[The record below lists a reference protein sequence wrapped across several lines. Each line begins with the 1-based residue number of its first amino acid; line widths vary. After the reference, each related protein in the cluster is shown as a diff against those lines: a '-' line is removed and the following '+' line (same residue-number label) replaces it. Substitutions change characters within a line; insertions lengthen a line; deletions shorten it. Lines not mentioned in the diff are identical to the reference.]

1 MTTVEKI
8 KAKILDLAIRGKLVP
23 QDPNDEPASELL
35 KRIRAEKEEL
45 VKAKKIKKEKN
56 PSEIVIGSDGR
67 PYEKFADG
75 KTVCIEDEVPFAL
88 QPGWAWARLKNLSES
103 IQYGYNAPAKVAG
116 RIRMVRITDIQNNG
130 ILWGQVPY
138 CDIEEVDIPKYLL
151 QAEDLLFART
161 GGTVGKSYLVS
172 DVPEAAVYA
181 GYLIRTRCAES
192 LLPQYAKRFM
202 ESACYWTQL
211 RKDVIATAQPN
222 CNGQKLGEMLIPLPP
237 LAEQKRIVSKIEE
250 QFAEVEKISAAVNE
264 ITRTAERINKKVL
277 DLAMRG
283 QLVPQDPNDEPAE
296 KLLKRIA
303 EARQHNAN
311 VKSRKSK
318 CDESVIFY
326 GADRSAYETRNGKT
340 VCIDD
345 EIPFE
350 TPVSWA
356 WTRLGDIFQHNTG
369 KALNRNSSGGEF
381 KEYITTS
388 NVYWDEFKLDTLKSM
403 RFTEDELDKCTI
415 KEGDLL
421 VCEGGDIGRAAIWNL
436 KREVCIQNHLHRLR
450 PYMEICRSYFC
461 FALRHYK
468 YTNRLQG
475 KGIGLQG
482 FSSGMLHIL
491 LIPFPPLAEQK
502 RIVAKIEEVRK
513 LTRSLTT

>member
-1 MTTVEKI
+1 M
-8 KAKILDLAIRGKLVP
+8 R
-23 QDPNDEPASELL
+23 QYY
-35 KRIRAEKEEL
+35 
-45 VKAKKIKKEKN
+45 IKKT
-56 PSEIVIGSDGR
+56 DRR

-75 KTVCIEDEVPFAL
+75 KTVCIEDEIPFEL
-88 QPGWAWARLKNLSES
+88 PPCWAWARLKNLSES

-116 RIRMVRITDIQNNG
+116 RIRMVRITDIQNNE

-138 CDIEEVDIPKYLL
+138 CDIEETDIPKYLL
-151 QAEDLLFART
+151 HAEDLLFART
-161 GGTVGKSYLVS
+161 GGTVGKSHLVS
-172 DVPEAAVYA
+172 DVPEAAIYA
-181 GYLIRTRCAES
+181 GYLIRTRCTGS
-192 LLPQYAKRFM
+192 LSPQYAKRFM

-237 LAEQKRIVSKIEE
+237 LAEQKRIVAKIEE
-250 QFAEVEKISAAVNE
+250 LFAEVEKIATAKDG

-277 DLAMRG
+277 DLAIRG
-283 QLVPQDPNDEPAE
+283 QLVPQDASDEPAAE
-296 KLLKRIA
+296 LLKRIA
-303 EARQHNAN
+303 EARQKATSGR
-311 VKSRKSK
+311 SRASEKDSG
-318 CDESVIFY
+318 SIIFR

-345 EIPFE
+345 EIPFDI
-350 TPVSWA
+350 PDSWA
-356 WTRLGDIFQHNTG
+356 WAMLGDIFQHNTG
-369 KALNRNSSGGEF
+369 KALNRNSTEGEF

-388 NVYWDEFKLDTLKSM
+388 NVYWDEFKLDSLKSM
-403 RFTEDELDKCTI
+403 RFTKDEMDKCTI

-450 PYMEICRSYFC
+450 PYIEICRSYFC
-461 FALRHYK
+461 CVLRYYK

-482 FSSGMLHIL
+482 LSSGMLHNL
-491 LIPFPPLAEQK
+491 LVPIPPLAEQK

-513 LTRSLTT
+513 LTQSLTK

>member
-45 VKAKKIKKEKN
+45 VKAKKIKKEKD

-75 KTVCIEDEVPFAL
+75 KTVCIEDEVPFDL
-88 QPGWAWARLKNLSES
+88 PHGWAWTRLES
-103 IQYGYNAPAKVAG
+103 ICDILDSSRKPVTKKDRVAG
-116 RIRMVRITDIQNNG
+116 PYPYYGATCIQDYVAEYIFDEPLVLLGEDGAKWDAGERSAFTISGKTWVNNHAHV
-130 ILWGQVPY
+130 LRP
-138 CDIEEVDIPKYLL
+138 L
-151 QAEDLLFART
+151 
-161 GGTVGKSYLVS
+161 GGTEHNFICYCLNSLDLMDFVTGTT
-172 DVPEAAVYA
+172 VP
-181 GYLIRTRCAES
+181 
-192 LLPQYAKRFM
+192 
-202 ESACYWTQL
+202 
-211 RKDVIATAQPN
+211 
-222 CNGQKLGEMLIPLPP
+222 KLNQDKMRAILIPIAP
-237 LAEQKRIVSKIEE
+237 LTEQKRIVTKIEE
-250 QFAEVEKISAAVNE
+250 LFTDAEKIAMAQDG
-264 ITRTAERINKKVL
+264 IIRTAERINKKVL
-277 DLAMRG
+277 DLAIRG

-296 KLLKRIA
+296 ELLKRIA
-303 EARQHNAN
+303 EARQRNASK
-311 VKSRKSK
+311 KSRKSK
-318 CDESVIFY
+318 CEESVIFY

-345 EIPFE
+345 EIPFD
-350 TPVSWA
+350 TPDSWA
-356 WTRLGDIFQHNTG
+356 WARLGDIFQHNTG
-369 KALNRNSSGGEF
+369 KALNRNSSEGEF

-388 NVYWDEFKLDTLKSM
+388 NVYSDEFKLDTLKSM

-482 FSSGMLHIL
+482 FSSGMLHSL